1 MGSGAKVRIDWI
13 GSSSCSVGLSG
24 GLLRYWGQWIRSII
38 ENVSMFSI
46 LLKTLK
52 HFQFW
57 HASQPYFISIEN
69 VYNLLYVALAHLV
82 WYEGEDTFCD
92 WGVRG
97 GHALAAVVAA
107 SSPTYKPF
115 HHLDSVQRI
124 SMRNY
129 EYTVYK
135 LEVLMIRMR
144 LFMRSWW
151 SWWDHAPK
159 PHSRSCSLIRSRLG
173 GWGWPEKLE
182 KYGFE

>member
-13 GSSSCSVGLSG
+13 ASSSCSVGLSG

-82 WYEGEDTFCD
+82 WYEAEDTFCD

-115 HHLDSVQRI
+115 HPLDSVQRI

-129 EYTVYK
+129 DYIVYK
-135 LEVLMIRMR
+135 FEYWGIPYDQDEIFYEILMI
-144 LFMRSWW
+144 
-151 SWWDHAPK
+151 
-159 PHSRSCSLIRSRLG
+159 LIIPDICHFFYTSKMFG
-173 GWGWPEKLE
+173 E
-182 KYGFE
+182 

>member
-1 MGSGAKVRIDWI
+1 MGSGAKARIDWI
-13 GSSSCSVGLSG
+13 ASSSCSVGLSR

-82 WYEGEDTFCD
+82 WYEAEDTFCD

-115 HHLDSVQRI
+115 HPLDSVQRI

-129 EYTVYK
+129 DYTVYK
-135 LEVLMIRMR
+135 FEYWGIPYDQDEIIYEILMILM
-144 LFMRSWW
+144 
-151 SWWDHAPK
+151 
-159 PHSRSCSLIRSRLG
+159 RSCSKASFAQL
-173 GWGWPEKLE
+173 
-182 KYGFE
+182 